1 MNLNLN
7 DELII
12 NININININ
21 MSQPNMP
28 RFDPSKGFGHFFLE
42 MGKFQKQKDAPKKKA
57 IIEFINEW
65 MNYKGNE
72 KLKSLTF
79 FRNKYVETL
88 PNDEKSKKFL
98 IKNFEKYN
106 EMFKLDLEYNEELFT
121 KYNVLYMLKLML
133 REIEFDLKKERTDTY
148 KRYSIICKK
157 QMFSL

>member
-1 MNLNLN
+1 
-7 DELII
+7 
-12 NININININ
+12 
-21 MSQPNMP
+21 MSEQNMP
-28 RFDPSKGFGHFFLE
+28 RFDPSKGFGHFFLQ
-42 MGKFQKQKDAPKKKA
+42 MGKFQKEKDAPKKKA
-57 IIEFINEW
+57 IIDFINEW
-65 MNYKGNE
+65 MDYKNDE
-72 KLKSLTF
+72 KIKSLTY

-106 EMFKLDLEYNEELFT
+106 EMFNLDLEYNEELFT

-133 REIEFDLKKERTDTY
+133 REIEFDLKKERTNTY